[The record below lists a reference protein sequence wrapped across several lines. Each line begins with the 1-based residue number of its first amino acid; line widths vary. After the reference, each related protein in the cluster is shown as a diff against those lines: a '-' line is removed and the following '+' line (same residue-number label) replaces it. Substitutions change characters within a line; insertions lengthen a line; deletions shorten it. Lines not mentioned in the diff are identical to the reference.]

1 VHKTKSTFFSQTS
14 GLVKTILS
22 EFDNI
27 SKPAKRFISTLCSQW
42 WTITGRYNFINL
54 SRFMT
59 YSEQAMRNAFSKGFD
74 FASFNWKLI
83 RKYCSDELILAF
95 DPSFIHKSGKQTEG
109 LDYYW
114 SGQEQKAKKG
124 LEFGCLAVVDIK
136 NKTAFH
142 LNGIQTPSKKEREK
156 SKKTLI
162 GHYLE
167 FILSHIA
174 HGASLSKYLTVDGY
188 FMKKEFIL
196 PLVKKGIH
204 IITKMRSDAN
214 LKYLY
219 KGKQHE
225 GKGRK
230 RKHAEKV
237 NLKQVDR
244 RRWTLVYENKQAYC
258 LTTQLFCVA
267 LKMNVK
273 IVYLF
278 HKEKGNYEVFLSTDI
293 NLTAEKIEKYYR
305 MRYQIE
311 FLFRDGKQHSGF
323 EDCQARSSKK
333 LNYHLNL
340 SLTNIGI
347 AKAEYYLSIPAEERK
362 GFTLENIKR
371 LQYNKL
377 ITDSIFSNLDLDLSC
392 EKIKALY
399 DKCINIGR
407 MAA

>member
-1 VHKTKSTFFSQTS
+1 MLNTKQTFFCQTS

-27 SKPAKRFISTLCSQW
+27 SKPISKFISTICSQW
-42 WTITGRYNFINL
+42 WTVCGRYNFVNI
-54 SRFMT
+54 SRFVT
-59 YSEQAMRNAFSKGFD
+59 YSEQALRNAFTKSFD
-74 FASFNWKLI
+74 FATFNWMLI
-83 RKYCSDELILAF
+83 RKHCSEELILAF

-109 LDYYW
+109 LGYYW

-124 LEFGCLAVVDIK
+124 LEFGCLAVVDVK
-136 NKTAFH
+136 NATAFH
-142 LNGIQTPSKKEREK
+142 LKGIQTPGKKEREK
-156 SKKTLI
+156 TQKNLI
-162 GHYLE
+162 SHYLD
-167 FILSHIA
+167 FILSLFPYA
-174 HGASLSKYLTVDGY
+174 ASLSKYLAVDGY

-196 PLVKKGIH
+196 PLFQKGLH

-219 KGKQHE
+219 KGKQQT

-237 NLKQVDR
+237 DLKQIDR
-244 RRWTLVYENKQAYC
+244 RRWTTVHENKNAYC
-258 LTTQLFCVA
+258 LTAELFCVT
-267 LKMNVK
+267 LKMNVR

-278 HKEKGNYEVFLSTDI
+278 HKKNKNYEIFLSTDI
-293 NLTAEKIEKYYR
+293 NLAAEKIETYYR

-323 EDCQARSSKK
+323 EDCQARDSKK
-333 LNYHLNL
+333 LDFHFNL

-347 AKAEYYLSIPAEERK
+347 AKAEYYLSIPKTERVA
-362 GFTLENIKR
+362 FSLENIKR
-371 LQYNKL
+371 LHYNKL

-392 EKIKALY
+392 EKIKKLY
-399 DKCINIGR
+399 KECIKIGS